1 MTMAKGPIRACV
13 LCLLPAAVSVCWTN
27 AAPAAETWRCAID
40 LHQGDKG
47 TLELTRKA
55 PFIEGKL
62 TIERGD
68 RSFESAVRGEWGEA
82 EIRFSRTLSSTSYQP
97 FQGTV
102 TSAGSGEVLM
112 EGRFAAGNA
121 GQWSC
126 RCQLVES
133 DGAPAMGRRQPPRP
147 AIEDSVAPGARG
159 MRRVPVLPM
168 PTPEP
173 GVIIDFFASA
183 AQAKWTNAW
192 KVLPFPGSQGDSNG
206 AALPLDK
213 AMLEDGKEYLRVLE
227 MQPHSQPHGMVVGRF
242 PSVPIPT
249 VGAELLA
256 TLGFLQGAKASDG
269 VYFEVR
275 AEFDGYHG
283 IPIRR
288 EYHKPSDGHVAEGF
302 RQDLSRLGGRTGTV
316 VLSVNA
322 GETSATQDWAVWV
335 EPKLVSL
342 EKEVRFASFVGGAVG
357 SQRDGNRLL
366 NAWGEFLYGDVM
378 LYLLFANVDREY
390 SLRIDSYYDGKSM
403 GTTQLPP
410 VKAGQTEVWVPLART
425 QKGRWRERIIFNG
438 GYEGDIRYTISR
450 M

>member
-1 MTMAKGPIRACV
+1 MAKGPIRACV
-13 LCLLPAAVSVCWTN
+13 LCLFSTAASVSWAN
-27 AAPAAETWRCAID
+27 AASAVETWRCAID
-40 LHQGDKG
+40 LHQGGEG

-62 TIERGD
+62 KIERGD
-68 RSFESAVRGEWGEA
+68 HSLESAVKGEWGEA
-82 EIRFSRTLSSTSYQP
+82 EIRFSRTLSATSYQP

-102 TSAGSGEVLM
+102 TSAGPGQVLM

-133 DGAPAMGRRQPPRP
+133 ADAPATGRRRPPRP
-147 AIEDSVAPGARG
+147 AVEGSLTPGARG
-159 MRRVPVLPM
+159 GRLVPVLPM
-168 PTPEP
+168 PASEP
-173 GVIIDFFASA
+173 GVIVDFFARA

-206 AALPLDK
+206 AALPLEK
-213 AMLEDGKEYLRVLE
+213 ATLEDGREYARVVE
-227 MQPHSQPHGMVVGRF
+227 MQPHSQPHGIVVGRF
-242 PSVPIPT
+242 PAVPVPT
-249 VGAELLA
+249 AGAELRA
-256 TLGFLQGAKASDG
+256 TLGLLQGAQGSDG
-269 VYFEVR
+269 IYFEVR
-275 AEFDGYHG
+275 GEFDGYHG
-283 IPIRR
+283 IPVRR

-302 RQDLSRLGGRTGTV
+302 RQDLSRFGGRTGTV

-322 GETSATQDWAVWV
+322 GETSATRDWAAWV

-342 EKEVRFASFVGGAVG
+342 DNEVRFASFVGGAVG

-366 NAWGEFLYGDVM
+366 NAWGEFLYGDIM
-378 LYLLFANVDREY
+378 LYLLFANVDQEY
-390 SLRIDSYYDGKSM
+390 SLRIDSYCDGQSM
-403 GTTQLPP
+403 GTSQLPS
-410 VKAGQTEVWVPLART
+410 VKAGQSEVWVPLART
-425 QKGRWRERIIFNG
+425 RKGRWRERIIFNG